1 MPSSRSFFMNHQLC
15 LIDTLGLLCYLSWS
29 YKSCILLI
37 PDNDSALP
45 TFMKNSFFEM
55 GQTTRR
61 SYVLNV
67 FIYLLLLSSSYMAL
81 PTQALAAVGDVN
93 YISDVLSVPMRSGPS
108 PGHRIIHRG
117 LPSGTH
123 LTILAIDEEAT
134 FTQVRTLKGLEGW
147 VRTQYLIGQPIGRVK
162 LKAAEKRLQKLQ
174 TKMETESEARTSI
187 QAQYKETDANNQKLN
202 AQLDAMTKELA
213 ELKRISA
220 DPINEHARNVELNQ
234 QNTRLVAEVDEL
246 ASKARRLEENVQLQ
260 WLLYG
265 GALVLIGLIFGL
277 ILKKRPQTQ
286 ASYSRY
292 S

>member
-1 MPSSRSFFMNHQLC
+1 M
-15 LIDTLGLLCYLSWS
+15 
-29 YKSCILLI
+29 KSL
-37 PDNDSALP
+37 
-45 TFMKNSFFEM
+45 
-55 GQTTRR
+55 
-61 SYVLNV
+61 
-67 FIYLLLLSSSYMAL
+67 IYLLLLSSSYVAL
-81 PTQALAAVGDVN
+81 TTQTLAAVGDVN

-108 PGHRIIHRG
+108 PGHRIVHRG

-147 VRTQYLIGQPIGRVK
+147 VRTQYLIGQPISRVK
-162 LKAAEKRLQKLQ
+162 LNATEKRLQKLQ
-174 TKMETESEARTSI
+174 TKMETESEARTTI
-187 QAQYKETDANNQKLN
+187 QAKYKETDANNQKLN
-202 AQLDAMTKELA
+202 SQLDTLTKELA

-277 ILKKRPQTQ
+277 ILKKRPQAQ